1 MSRSRSSSF
10 GFVNTFSPKIVAKR
24 FDAARSDY
32 DKAIA
37 YDPKEALN
45 YFKRGNASF
54 QRGKFDDAINDY
66 TKALELQPDLKAA
79 ADNREVAK
87 RRKAAGG

>member
-1 MSRSRSSSF
+1 MHYEL
-10 GFVNTFSPKIVAKR
+10 KR
-24 FDAARSDY
+24 FNEAWADY

-37 YDPKEALN
+37 DDPKEALN

-54 QRGKFDDAINDY
+54 QCGKFDDAINDY
-66 TKALELQPDLKAA
+66 TKALELKPDMRAV